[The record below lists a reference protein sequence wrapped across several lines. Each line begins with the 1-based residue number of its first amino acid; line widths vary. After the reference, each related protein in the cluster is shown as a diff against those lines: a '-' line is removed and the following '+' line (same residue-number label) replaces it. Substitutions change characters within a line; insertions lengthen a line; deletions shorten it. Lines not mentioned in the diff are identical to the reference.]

1 MSNGEF
7 VLGKVFPIFE
17 TLHKDGEIF
26 QTFIAGYEIE
36 YSTSPVTATDKDD
49 VFKPEGRILFPVE
62 LLGKTY
68 EETVKN
74 VTAMLN
80 ANKQQ
85 YAYEVFGMEI

>member
-17 TLHKDGEIF
+17 TLRKDGEIF

-36 YSTSPVTATDKDD
+36 YSTTSLKDND
-49 VFKPEGRILFPVE
+49 KPEFKADGRILFPVSM
-62 LLGKTY
+62 LGKTY
-68 EETVKN
+68 KETVKN

-85 YAYEVFGMEI
+85 YAYEVFGMEL

>member
-36 YSTSPVTATDKDD
+36 YFVGSEDD
-49 VFKPEGRILFPVE
+49 VEGHIMFPVSM
-62 LLGKTY
+62 LGKTR
-68 EETVKN
+68 EETIKN
-74 VTAMLN
+74 VRKMIN
-80 ANKQQ
+80 QS
-85 YAYEVFGMEI
+85 

>member
-1 MSNGEF
+1 MRNGEF

-36 YSTSPVTATDKDD
+36 YSTMSLKDD
-49 VFKPEGRILFPVE
+49 DKPDFKVDGRIPFPVSM
-62 LLGKTY
+62 LGKTY
-68 EETVKN
+68 KETVKN